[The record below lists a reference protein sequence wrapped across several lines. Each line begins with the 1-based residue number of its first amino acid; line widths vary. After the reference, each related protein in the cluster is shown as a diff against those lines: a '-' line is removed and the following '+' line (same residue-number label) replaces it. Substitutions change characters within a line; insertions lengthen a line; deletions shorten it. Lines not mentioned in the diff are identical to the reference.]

1 MSAFAEDDSQCCF
14 FLPFPASP
22 LLLRYASLYC
32 TKKREVICSS
42 RYSRASQSPL
52 MVEKQLMPHAEYA
65 KPTYTIRVRKGYD
78 CISRGHSLL
87 LLRPLANVAKI
98 QSSREQRQ

>member
-1 MSAFAEDDSQCCF
+1 
-14 FLPFPASP
+14 
-22 LLLRYASLYC
+22 
-32 TKKREVICSS
+32 
-42 RYSRASQSPL
+42 

-65 KPTYTIRVRKGYD
+65 KPTYTQYEYVRGMNAYPED
-78 CISRGHSLL
+78 IHCL